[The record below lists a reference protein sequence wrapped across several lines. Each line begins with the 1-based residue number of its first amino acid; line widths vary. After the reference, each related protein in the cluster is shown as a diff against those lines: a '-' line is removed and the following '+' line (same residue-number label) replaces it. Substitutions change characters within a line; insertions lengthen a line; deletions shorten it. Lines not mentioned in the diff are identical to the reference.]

1 MIHGMPHGTTNGRR
15 GAPFTVRLVFGL
27 GVMLVGL
34 LLTLD
39 NFGLLEARRIIRFW
53 PLVLVAVGAAKLVF
67 VSDPRARSGAGL
79 LVAAG
84 TLLLLVNLGVVPSR
98 LAVALFLM
106 VVGATLAW
114 RAVFTPDLAALPPP
128 ETSGQ
133 LEASALMGYVQ
144 RAIGTRDFRGGDVW
158 AVMGGCEIDLTKASM
173 EQGQAII
180 HTFAFWGGI
189 EMKVPADW
197 MVESRGVA
205 VLGAF
210 EDASRRPDDDR
221 KKLIVTGY
229 ALMGGVEI
237 KN

>member
-1 MIHGMPHGTTNGRR
+1 MIHGMQHGMTNGRR
-15 GAPFTVRLVFGL
+15 GAPFAVRLVFGL
-27 GVMLVGL
+27 AVMLVGL

-39 NFGLLEARRIIRFW
+39 NFGLLEARQFIRWW
-53 PLVLVAVGAAKLVF
+53 PAFMIAAGVAKLAF
-67 VSDPRARSGAGL
+67 AGEPRARSGGGL
-79 LVAAG
+79 LMSAG
-84 TLLLLVNLGVVPSR
+84 TLLLLVNLGYVPPR
-98 LAVALFLM
+98 LAVALFLL
-106 VVGATLAW
+106 VAGAALVW
-114 RAVFTPDLAALPPP
+114 RAVLTPDLPERVAP

-144 RAIGTRDFRGGDVW
+144 RAIGAPNFRGGHVW

-173 EQGQAII
+173 EQGPAII
-180 HTFAFWGGI
+180 DTFAFWGGI
-189 EMKVPADW
+189 EMKVPPDW

-210 EDASRRPDDDR
+210 EDATRRPDDDR

>member
-1 MIHGMPHGTTNGRR
+1 MIHGMDDGTTIGRR
-15 GAPFTVRLVFGL
+15 GAPLTMRLVFGL
-27 GVMLVGL
+27 AVMGVGL

-39 NFGLLEARRIIRFW
+39 NFGLLEARRIIRWW
-53 PLVLVAVGAAKLVF
+53 P
-67 VSDPRARSGAGL
+67 L
-79 LVAAG
+79 LVAAAG
-84 TLLLLVNLGVVPSR
+84 LAKLFSPDPRTRHGGGLVAAIGILLLLLNLGFVASG
-98 LAVALFLM
+98 LALPLFLLVM
-106 VVGATLAW
+106 G
-114 RAVFTPDLAALPPP
+114 AALVLRAILNPDAAAILP

-133 LEASALMGYVQ
+133 LDASAFLGYVQ
-144 RAIGTRDFRGGDVW
+144 RAIGARDFTGGNVW
-158 AVMGGCEIDLTKASM
+158 AVMGGCEIDLTKASI
-173 EQGQAII
+173 ERGRAAI

-189 EMKVPADW
+189 EMKVPPDW

-221 KKLIVTGY
+221 KTLVVTGY

>member
-1 MIHGMPHGTTNGRR
+1 MIHGMQHGMMNGRR
-15 GAPFTVRLVFGL
+15 GAPFAVRLVFGL

-39 NFGLLEARRIIRFW
+39 NFGLLQARQFIRWW
-53 PLVLVAVGAAKLVF
+53 PALLIAAGGAKLLF
-67 VSDPRARSGAGL
+67 ASHPRARSGGGL
-79 LVAAG
+79 MVSAG
-84 TLLLLVNLGVVPSR
+84 TLLLLVNVGVIPSR
-98 LAVALFLM
+98 LAVALFLVAM
-106 VVGATLAW
+106 G
-114 RAVFTPDLAALPPP
+114 AALVWRSVFMPDVPAPLPP

-144 RAIGTRDFRGGDVW
+144 RAIGARDFRGGDVW

-173 EQGQAII
+173 EQGPAII

-197 MVESRGVA
+197 TVESRGVA

-210 EDASRRPDDDR
+210 EDTSRPPDDDR